1 MFLRGRIASLSF
13 AATLLVTAGCDRG
26 AHPGQLNQPA
36 PLFQISDGTRS
47 VNLAEYRGHVV
58 VLNFWATW
66 CAPCVDELPS
76 LLAMQH
82 QMPQM
87 KVIGISIDEDEA
99 IYRRFLIDHHVDLLT
114 VRDVDQ
120 RANLLY
126 GSTVYPETYIIDRN
140 GLIQRKYIGA
150 REWTSPEMLAYLA
163 QL

>member
-1 MFLRGRIASLSF
+1 
-13 AATLLVTAGCDRG
+13 
-26 AHPGQLNQPA
+26 
-36 PLFQISDGTRS
+36 
-47 VNLAEYRGHVV
+47 
-58 VLNFWATW
+58 
-66 CAPCVDELPS
+66 
-76 LLAMQH
+76 MQH
-82 QMPQM
+82 QMPQI